1 MTACEYSSADGP
13 PSKRG
18 PLSMPRDYEGLT
30 AIVLRQ
36 ALEQAGTVVCE
47 PILRARIELP
57 VESLGPLLRA
67 LAHLDASNDPPEVR
81 GGVLASVEATIP
93 AAREQELRR
102 QLPGITSGEGVLE
115 TAFAGYRPIA
125 GPPPARPR
133 RVG

>member
-1 MTACEYSSADGP
+1 M
-13 PSKRG
+13 
-18 PLSMPRDYEGLT
+18 SMPRDYEGLT

-57 VESLGPLLRA
+57 VDSLGPLLRA
-67 LAHLDASNDPPEVR
+67 LTHLDAANDPPEVR

-102 QLPGITSGEGVLE
+102 QLPGLTSGEGVLE
-115 TAFAGYRPIA
+115 TAFAGYRPVA
-125 GPPPARPR
+125 GPPPKSMTARPASSR
-133 RVG
+133 SAPR